1 MYSFWFRNAFLKE
14 ILKLF
19 SRKTQL
25 SNDQAFERLHYF
37 VVFCGNPVFSASL
50 QEMILGKR
58 AYLKSLNDEKLIE
71 VFKQQQWPAC
81 IDELYRRYA
90 HLVYGVQ
97 LKYTKS
103 CADAEDLTMECFE
116 KLPQLLL
123 KHEIN
128 YLKGW
133 LHTVARNAA
142 LGFLRK
148 NKIQHLQIEE
158 QHPIDI
164 DSELLL
170 LEWALVQL
178 KEQQKRC
185 ITLFYL
191 EQNSYEQIMQKT
203 GYSYNEV
210 KSHVQNGKRKL
221 KVLMDQHK
229 QNESK

>member
-1 MYSFWFRNAFLKE
+1 
-14 ILKLF
+14 
-19 SRKTQL
+19 
-25 SNDQAFERLHYF
+25 
-37 VVFCGNPVFSASL
+37 
-50 QEMILGKR
+50 MIIGKR

-71 VFKQQQWPAC
+71 IYKDKQWNAC
-81 IDELYRRYA
+81 IDELYLRYG
-90 HLVYGVQ
+90 HLVFGVQ

-103 CADAEDLTMECFE
+103 QMDAEDLTMECFE

-123 KHEIN
+123 KHEVN
-128 YLKGW
+128 YFRGW

-158 QHPIDI
+158 QHFEAENEQDKIDI
-164 DSELLL
+164 DSELHL

-178 KEQQKRC
+178 KEQQKKC

-191 EQNSYEQIMQKT
+191 EQLSYEQIMSQT
-203 GYSYNEV
+203 GLTYNEV
-210 KSHVQNGKRKL
+210 KSHIQNGKRKL

>member
-1 MYSFWFRNAFLKE
+1 
-14 ILKLF
+14 LF
-19 SRKTQL
+19 SGKAQW

-37 VVFCGNPVFSASL
+37 AFFCGKPVFSASL
-50 QEMILGKR
+50 QEMILGRK

-71 VFKQQQWPAC
+71 VYKDKQWNAC
-81 IDELYRRYA
+81 IDELYLRYG
-90 HLVYGVQ
+90 HLVFGVQ

-103 CADAEDLTMECFE
+103 NTDAEDLTMECFE

-128 YLKGW
+128 YFKGW

-148 NKIQHLQIEE
+148 NKIVQYQIEE
-158 QHPIDI
+158 VHVEEHIEHDAVDI
-164 DSELLL
+164 ERELNL

-178 KEQQKRC
+178 KEQQKKC

-191 EQNSYEQIMQKT
+191 EQLSYEQIMSQT
-203 GYSYNEV
+203 GLTYNEV
-210 KSHVQNGKRKL
+210 KSHIQNGKRKL
-221 KVLMDQHK
+221 KVLMDQHT